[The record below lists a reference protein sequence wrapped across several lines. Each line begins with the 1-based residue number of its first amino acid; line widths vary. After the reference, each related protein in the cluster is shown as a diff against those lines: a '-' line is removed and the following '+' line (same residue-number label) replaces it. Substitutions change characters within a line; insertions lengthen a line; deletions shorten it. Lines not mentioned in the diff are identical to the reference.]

1 MSDMTKTCQTSK
13 FIEKDGKRV
22 QVCDETRAQL
32 LPVLQA
38 IQKKKGC
45 ISDRDMQEVA
55 DSLGIHPVEVYSVV
69 TFYSFLSVEKKG
81 KHVIRIS
88 NCMPCELK
96 GSGKIVKEFET
107 LLKTPIGT
115 TTKDNVFSLEMTGC
129 LGMCDQAPAIMIDE
143 TLIGKVTP
151 AKVKLLIKEYKK
163 K

>member
-1 MSDMTKTCQTSK
+1 MGKTCQTSR
-13 FIEKDGKRV
+13 FIEKDGARV
-22 QVCDETRAQL
+22 QVCDETRSQL
-32 LPVLQA
+32 LPILQD
-38 IQKKKGC
+38 IQKRKGC
-45 ISDRDMQEVA
+45 VSDSDMQQVA

-96 GSGKIVKEFET
+96 GSKKIIKEFET
-107 LLKTPIGT
+107 LLKTPVGT
-115 TTKDNVFSLEMTGC
+115 TTKDKLFTLEMTGC
-129 LGMCDQAPAIMIDE
+129 LGMCDQAPAIMIDD

-151 AKVKLLIKEYKK
+151 AKIKQLIKEYKK